1 MVLDH
6 KDCFWKFESYC
17 FLGTL
22 LLVPKGQ
29 SEFLRDAFIFGQRA
43 DLLKKKERKKKATYH
58 HIIFVV
64 LRYVFLFF

>member
-43 DLLKKKERKKKATYH
+43 DLLKKEERKKRL
-58 HIIFVV
+58 HIITS
-64 LRYVFLFF
+64 FL